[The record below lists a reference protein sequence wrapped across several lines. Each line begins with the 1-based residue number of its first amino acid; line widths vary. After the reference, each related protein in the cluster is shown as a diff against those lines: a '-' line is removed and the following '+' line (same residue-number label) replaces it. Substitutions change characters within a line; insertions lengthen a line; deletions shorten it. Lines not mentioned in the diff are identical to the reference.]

1 MGRVKQDFVA
11 KYQTVKDGDLEETR
25 FSAGDSVHVVQTWQ
39 HHYLIKDKDGH
50 FYNIKKE
57 LIEP

>member
-1 MGRVKQDFVA
+1 MGKVKQDFVA
-11 KYQTVKDGDLEETR
+11 KFQTVKDGEVEEHP
-25 FSAGDSVHVVQTWQ
+25 FSAGEAVTVVQTWL
-39 HHYLIKDKDGH
+39 HHFLIKDKDGH